1 MIAFRFIFLINYFFC
16 LLGTENMRKQFD
28 EIKKEI
34 STSDELKSWPHG
46 ILRFIKNIEA
56 VSPVYG
62 EFVTQM
68 CTAFLKLVFR

>member
-1 MIAFRFIFLINYFFC
+1 
-16 LLGTENMRKQFD
+16 MRKQFD

>member
-1 MIAFRFIFLINYFFC
+1 
-16 LLGTENMRKQFD
+16 MRKQFD

-46 ILRFIKNIEA
+46 IEA